1 MTSEVTRWM
10 VTVERPTY
18 LEKTRTL
25 VDHRHLEEFVGKLM
39 KLYNW
44 SQKDRIT
51 IEPTEIAPY
60 IGNNG

>member
-1 MTSEVTRWM
+1 MI
-10 VTVERPTY
+10 TVERPTY

-60 IGNNG
+60 IGNNE